1 MSGAR
6 WPHAV
11 VVGGGVA
18 GLLAARALA
27 NHFDRVTLFE
37 RDEYPGALAHR
48 RGVPQ
53 GRHVHGVLAQGLVVL
68 DELLPGL
75 TDEMTAGGAI
85 PFDWGRDL
93 QWYYFGGYKP
103 RRETGTRVLLF
114 TRPYLETH
122 LVRRLAALDNVELR
136 VGMAVEGLLTSAD
149 RSTITGIQ
157 VRPVADRPED
167 VAAGALEDAAADG
180 LEDVAADLVV
190 DASGRGSRSPR
201 WLTALGYPA
210 PATTEIGIG
219 VRYVSRFYRRGP
231 NDLPGTTVVY
241 VVPKPPEEKRGGAAL
256 QVEGDRWLVTL
267 WGYFAADHPPTDDAG
282 FLEFARSLP
291 APDVHQLISRLEPLT
306 EPVAYSIPVSVRHH
320 YASMRRF
327 PENYLLVGDAVSAF
341 NPVFAQGMTV
351 AALEVQKL
359 DRSLAEARRRGSL
372 TGVGRAFMRRE
383 ARVIELPWRMA
394 GHEDFRYPQTTGR
407 RTFGTGLANRYSAR
421 MQKVSEQD
429 FTVYRA
435 FLQAMHM
442 TRSPFVM
449 FKPSV
454 MLRVLRGPRRAS
466 RPDRAAAAPRS
477 T

>member
-1 MSGAR
+1 MSGRSR

-37 RDEYPGALAHR
+37 RDEYPGPLAHR

-122 LVRRLAALDNVELR
+122 LVRRLQGLGNVELR
-136 VGMAVEGLLTSAD
+136 VGVAVEGLLTSAD
-149 RSTITGIQ
+149 RSTVTGIQ
-157 VRPVADRPED
+157 VRPVGGE
-167 VAAGALEDAAADG
+167 LEDI
-180 LEDVAADLVV
+180 AADLVV

-201 WLTALGYPA
+201 WLAALGYPA
-210 PATTEIGIG
+210 PATTEIGID

-282 FLEFARSLP
+282 FLDFARSLP

-306 EPVAYSIPVSVRHH
+306 ESVAYSIPVSVRHH
-320 YASMRRF
+320 YASMKRF
-327 PENYLLVGDAVSAF
+327 PENYVLVGDAVSAF

-351 AALEVQKL
+351 AALEVQKF
-359 DRSLAEARRRGSL
+359 DRTLADARRRGDL
-372 TGVGRAFMRRE
+372 KGVGRAFMRRQ
-383 ARVIELPWRMA
+383 ARLIELPWRMA
-394 GHEDFRYPQTTGR
+394 GHEDFRYPQTKGR
-407 RTFGTGLANRYSAR
+407 RTFGTSLANRYSAR
-421 MQKVSEQD
+421 MQKVSEHD
-429 FTVYRA
+429 FAVYRA

-454 MLRVLRGPRRAS
+454 VLRVLRGPRRVT
-466 RPDRAAAAPRS
+466 RPDRAAAAPTS